1 MKIKVLWGFCGDV
14 DKLGPDANGDKV
26 SLTRAG
32 QVFENVE
39 NEYAHTLIGKAL
51 VQQLGDAAPASTK
64 PAAAAVPSQ
73 LGPAVTLQP
82 APADFKVVGLTTTS
96 ADPDEGEGAPYDV
109 VEALTGTTGNI
120 TTTTT
125 TTATSTPAPTATA
138 EPGAEAE
145 KAALITQLEAA
156 GVTFDRRW
164 GVAKLA
170 EALKSAQGA
179 KAE

>member
-14 DKLGPDANGDKV
+14 EKLGPDTNGDKA

-51 VQQLGDAAPASTK
+51 VQQLGEAAPASTK
-64 PAAAAVPSQ
+64 PATAPVPSQ
-73 LGPAVTLQP
+73 PGPAVTLQP
-82 APADFKVVGLTTTS
+82 APADFKVVGSATTS
-96 ADPDEGEGAPYDV
+96 ADPGEGGGALSV
-109 VEALTGTTGNI
+109 GVEALTGATGNI
-120 TTTTT
+120 TA
-125 TTATSTPAPTATA
+125 TATSAPAPTALA
-138 EPGAEAE
+138 ELGAEAE
-145 KAALITQLEAA
+145 KAALITKLEAA

-170 EALKSAQGA
+170 EALKSAHGA

>member
-14 DKLGPDANGDKV
+14 EKLGPDTNGDKV

-32 QVFENVE
+32 QVFEHAE
-39 NEYAHTLIGKAL
+39 DEYAHTLIGKAL

-64 PAAAAVPSQ
+64 PATAPFPSQ
-73 LGPAVTLQP
+73 PGPAVTLQP
-82 APADFKVVGLTTTS
+82 APFDIKVVGLATTS
-96 ADPDEGEGAPYDV
+96 ADPDEAVGAPSV
-109 VEALTGTTGNI
+109 GVEALTGATGNI

-125 TTATSTPAPTATA
+125 TTSAPAPPATA
-138 EPGAEAE
+138 ELGTEAE
-145 KAALITQLEAA
+145 KAALITELEAA

>member
-14 DKLGPDANGDKV
+14 EKLGPDTNGDKV

-51 VQQLGDAAPASTK
+51 VQQLGDAAPASAK
-64 PAAAAVPSQ
+64 PAAAPVPIQ

-96 ADPDEGEGAPYDV
+96 ADPDEGEGAPSV
-109 VEALTGTTGNI
+109 GVEALTGATGII
-120 TTTTT
+120 TTTS
-125 TTATSTPAPTATA
+125 APAPPASA
-138 EPGAEAE
+138 ELGAEAE
-145 KAALITQLEAA
+145 KAALITELEAA

>member
-14 DKLGPDANGDKV
+14 DKLGPDTNGDKV

-51 VQQLGDAAPASTK
+51 VQQLGDAAPTSTK
-64 PAAAAVPSQ
+64 PATTPVPSQ
-73 LGPAVTLQP
+73 PGPAVTLQP
-82 APADFKVVGLTTTS
+82 PLADIKVIGSDTTD
-96 ADPDEGEGAPYDV
+96 AARGEGNG
-109 VEALTGTTGNI
+109 E
-120 TTTTT
+120 
-125 TTATSTPAPTATA
+125 STF
-138 EPGAEAE
+138 GAEAATSEAGKPTDTTGAGLGTDDE
-145 KAALITQLEAA
+145 KTALIADLEAA

-170 EALKSAQGA
+170 EALKSAQSA

>member
-14 DKLGPDANGDKV
+14 DKLGPDTNGDNV

-51 VQQLGDAAPASTK
+51 VQQLGDAGPASTK
-64 PAAAAVPSQ
+64 PAAAPVPSQ

-96 ADPDEGEGAPYDV
+96 ADPAEGEGAPSFGV
-109 VEALTGTTGNI
+109 GALTGAAGNV

-125 TTATSTPAPTATA
+125 GAPAPTAPV
-138 EPGAEAE
+138 ELGAEAE
-145 KAALITQLEAA
+145 KAGLITELEAA
-156 GVTFDRRW
+156 GGRW
-164 GVAKLA
+164 LRSIPAFTRVPRVVR
-170 EALKSAQGA
+170 
-179 KAE
+179 